1 MTTESSLLLATS
13 GTSTSQAERGRGAAI
28 RSIKVLLFSASI
40 VPSVLAGAVAFRMGA
55 FRWLDFS
62 LLLLAVFLGQAG
74 GDYLYYYFTH
84 QHTDARDAHTKIFAG
99 WRPFLA
105 ETMLRGRAVLMTGFA
120 CLAVDAA
127 LGIYFTVKSGPLVL
141 ALAACGGAIAIFF
154 TPLMLRGY
162 KAPVIFVAFGPL
174 TVMGIVFVLS
184 GRFPLEAALASLPV
198 AFWVTVVAHLKGA
211 HFQFVDGPSGEVSL
225 KLGTRSVLVLTA
237 LAYLSLAAG
246 VALGRLP
253 AWSLLGLASLP
264 LAWTVIRVVARP
276 TSPLPEYVWA
286 VVRAILVL
294 VLGGLGMVAGYL
306 TPLLF

>member
-1 MTTESSLLLATS
+1 MTTQSSLLLAANGAS
-13 GTSTSQAERGRGAAI
+13 PGQAERSRGAAI

-40 VPSVLAGAVAFRMGA
+40 VPSVLAGAVAYRLGA
-55 FRWLDFS
+55 FRWLDFC

-105 ETMLRGRAVLMTGFA
+105 ETLLRGRAVLTAGLA
-120 CLAVDAA
+120 CLAIDAA
-127 LGIYFTVKSGPLVL
+127 LGIYFTAKSGPLVL
-141 ALAACGGAIAIFF
+141 VLATCGGAIAIFF

-211 HFQFVDGPSGEVSL
+211 RFELVDGPGGEVSL
-225 KLGTRSVLVLTA
+225 KLGSRSVLALTA
-237 LAYLSLAAG
+237 LAYLSLAVG

-264 LAWTVIRVVARP
+264 VAWTVIRVVAKP

-286 VVRAILVL
+286 VARSIVVL
-294 VLGGLGMVAGYL
+294 VLGGLGMAAGFL